1 MFKCS
6 KYSKCSKCCV
16 QNKNH
21 FSRRK
26 RKGEIKWSSIFFQC
40 QFLMN
45 LIIGTFFQCQLP
57 IFYEFN
63 HWYYS

>member
-26 RKGEIKWSSIFFQC
+26 RKGEIKWYSIFFSMPIFDEFNYWYIFFQC
-40 QFLMN
+40 QSFMN
-45 LIIGTFFQCQLP
+45 L
-57 IFYEFN
+57 
-63 HWYYS
+63 